1 MVHERFFIYLWI
13 KIYHFDDIKEARES
27 LHMKVA
33 RHFLLRSL
41 HFDYVRFPHH
51 HLVWLSHSNHHLYD
65 VTFLLLYLS
74 EWRRH
79 EWGIVKG
86 NMAIFIVR
94 NFMNEANK
102 WMRRHHRMRPI
113 YNWKWRKNSGD
124 ILKRTILESNYDIIE
139 CLIMN
144 EDMWCI
150 LVAMCYFN
158 SSYMCNRLD
167 NSSIIFLMKV
177 KDYEIFMNERIFI
190 EVNLIIPD
198 GDVTYISLI

>member
-1 MVHERFFIYLWI
+1 MKLINGCV
-13 KIYHFDDIKEARES
+13 DIIEWNP
-27 LHMKVA
+27 
-33 RHFLLRSL
+33 F
-41 HFDYVRFPHH
+41 
-51 HLVWLSHSNHHLYD
+51 
-65 VTFLLLYLS
+65 TIGS
-74 EWRRH
+74 E
-79 EWGIVKG
+79 E
-86 NMAIFIVR
+86 
-94 NFMNEANK
+94 
-102 WMRRHHRMRPI
+102 
-113 YNWKWRKNSGD
+113 KNSGD
-124 ILKRTILESNYDIIE
+124 ILKRTILETNYDIIE

-177 KDYEIFMNERIFI
+177 EDYEIFMNERIFI